1 MLLVDIEWLVR
12 EKFPELDAQ
21 VLKNQALVARMF
33 VKTNKDRFTHFVDEN
48 DHSKGKALKLT
59 GEGSIFVELFS
70 RSNVCLQPIPLFL
83 HAADYMISFMW
94 QSCNAE
100 RAGSHIDRTKT
111 LERSGILDDLFDSL
125 MFCTFNMPN
134 IHEIDFEALT
144 REWESEGHKPGT
156 FRRGSMATLR
166 GHRER

>member
-1 MLLVDIEWLVR
+1 M
-12 EKFPELDAQ
+12 
-21 VLKNQALVARMF
+21 
-33 VKTNKDRFTHFVDEN
+33 KTNKDRFIHFVDEN

-100 RAGSHIDRTKT
+100 RAGSHMNRTKT

-125 MFCTFNMPN
+125 MFCTYNMPN
-134 IHEIDFEALT
+134 IHEIDCEALM
-144 REWESEGHKPGT
+144 REWESEGHKLGT
-156 FRRGSMATLR
+156 FKGVDGDSAESSSKVIKRMLAEKSPTFLFKGPS
-166 GHRER
+166 EN